1 MEQGKIT
8 VLSPVP
14 KIFPKEMSPASR
26 LDTLN
31 GKVMGILWN
40 TKPNGDILL
49 LRIQEVLSNRFKL
62 AGVIWQQ
69 KPRSADVAAPAEI
82 KRELALKADFIVN
95 ATGD

>member
-8 VLSPVP
+8 VLSPLA
-14 KIFPKEMSPASR
+14 KIFAKQVAPASH
-26 LDTLN
+26 LDTLD

-49 LRIQEVLSNRFKL
+49 QRVKEVLSSRFKL
-62 AGVIWQQ
+62 AGVIWQK
-69 KPRSADVAAPAEI
+69 KPRGADVAAPAEI
-82 KRELALKADFIVN
+82 IRELAIKSDFVVA